1 MDTNDM
7 IISKG
12 NIKAVASAL
21 ASQTRLDIINMLSKK
36 NMNVTEISSA
46 MNIPV
51 SSAISAVRK
60 LEEAG
65 LVRTDIDGRK
75 KVCSIPY
82 KTLIL
87 ELNGKK
93 TFQKERKNAITY
105 NIPIGDYCEY
115 HAVPSC
121 GLVGNRNFIGELDNE
136 ECFASPDRIDACL
149 IWLRKG
155 FLKYRVVKPMV
166 QRRNIQSVSISLEIC
181 SEFPGYNNNF
191 VSNIDY
197 YVNGKF
203 VGTWVAQGDYGGRYG
218 IFTPRW
224 WSLSNTQF
232 GNLVTCCITKEGTF
246 LNTEKVSDVN
256 IDSVEVN
263 EREDFDVKIE
273 TQGTGGFNIFGRNF
287 GDYDQDIIIRFN
299 LSTDLDDV
307 ENSFEENDDDEDV
320 KKHFIS

>member
-7 IISKG
+7 IISKE
-12 NIKAVASAL
+12 NIKTVASAL
-21 ASQTRLDIINMLSKK
+21 ASQTRLDIINMISKK

-65 LVRTDIDGRK
+65 LVRTDMDGRK

-93 TFQKERKNAITY
+93 SCQREQGNAVTY
-105 NIPIGDYCEY
+105 NIPIGDFCEY

-121 GLVGNRNFIGELDNE
+121 GLLGNRNFIGELDSE
-136 ECFASPDRIDACL
+136 ESFASSDRSNACL

-155 FLKYRVVKPMV
+155 FLKYRIIKPSV
-166 QRRNIQSVSISLEIC
+166 QGRDIQSISVSLEIC

-191 VSNIDY
+191 ESKIDY
-197 YVNGKF
+197 YVNEKF
-203 VGTWVAQGDYGGRYG
+203 VGTWVAQGDYGGRFG
-218 IFTPRW
+218 IFTPHW

-246 LNTEKVSDVN
+246 FNAEKVSDVN
-256 IDSVEVN
+256 IDCIEVN
-263 EREDFDVKIE
+263 EREYFDVKIE
-273 TQGTGGFNIFGRNF
+273 SQGTGGFNLFGRNF
-287 GDYDQDIIIRFN
+287 GDYDQDIIVRFN
-299 LSTDLDDV
+299 LSAGLEDMEDLNRQDYKDNNV
-307 ENSFEENDDDEDV
+307 R
-320 KKHFIS
+320 KHFIF